1 MAEILNFGEA
11 AQRAGVSRE
20 RLNKAIRSGRLPATR
35 GGGPGKP
42 TTIRLEDLQA
52 WCLSEGLAM
61 PVDAAERLERSQ
73 PPAIAEM
80 MGRLDQMFAGMARL
94 ERLVEQVLERLERSQ
109 DPALARG
116 LGQPVAEARTEP
128 PTPTRE
134 QITVRIRHAR
144 DVEKK
149 SYQQIAGELN
159 AAGIPTFSGK
169 GTWQKGNVERFY
181 KGI

>member
-1 MAEILNFGEA
+1 MVETLNFGEA

-61 PVDAAERLERSQ
+61 PVDANEGLERSQ
-73 PPAIAEM
+73 PPAVAEM
-80 MGRLDQMFAGMARL
+80 MGRLEQMFAGFERL
-94 ERLVEQVLERLERSQ
+94 ERLVERVLERLERSQ
-109 DPALARG
+109 YPALAQ
-116 LGQPVAEARTEP
+116 GQGQLIAEPRAEASTL
-128 PTPTRE
+128 TRE
-134 QITVRIRHAR
+134 QVVARIRHAR

-149 SYQQIAGELN
+149 SYQQIAHELN
-159 AAGIPTFSGK
+159 AAGVPTISGK